1 MKKKILIFIIIV
13 LVIFISFLSI
23 YKFNGDNSVVNTDL
37 AFTTLNPKNKKI
49 DLKYDYELDEEK
61 YKEYILDDVK
71 TINFTMYRND
81 KSVEGRIYIDNEK
94 KLHITDDLLN
104 YDNTISNLKVK
115 TIKADENDMFDA
127 MYVYLITEDK
137 KLFYMSLKS
146 NNVYDAEIYEIF
158 TNRPVLGF
166 SDISYENDISP
177 SSNTLFVLCDDGNI
191 YEVSSGLRYHE
202 NIKLIFDN
210 IMIYEDNTISNVYGG
225 MFEDENGKYYKIKY
239 IFNVAQSD
247 TFLGKEVLIIIT
259 EDNEAIIALK
269 PDRYMEIHVADTKVK
284 TVEFEPKF
292 PFVLGKLTLVFENG
306 KRFELQANCST
317 YFCINEFDI

>member
-127 MYVYLITEDK
+127 MYEY
-137 KLFYMSLKS
+137 
-146 NNVYDAEIYEIF
+146 
-158 TNRPVLGF
+158 
-166 SDISYENDISP
+166 
-177 SSNTLFVLCDDGNI
+177 
-191 YEVSSGLRYHE
+191 
-202 NIKLIFDN
+202 
-210 IMIYEDNTISNVYGG
+210 
-225 MFEDENGKYYKIKY
+225 
-239 IFNVAQSD
+239 
-247 TFLGKEVLIIIT
+247 
-259 EDNEAIIALK
+259 
-269 PDRYMEIHVADTKVK
+269 
-284 TVEFEPKF
+284 
-292 PFVLGKLTLVFENG
+292 
-306 KRFELQANCST
+306 
-317 YFCINEFDI
+317 